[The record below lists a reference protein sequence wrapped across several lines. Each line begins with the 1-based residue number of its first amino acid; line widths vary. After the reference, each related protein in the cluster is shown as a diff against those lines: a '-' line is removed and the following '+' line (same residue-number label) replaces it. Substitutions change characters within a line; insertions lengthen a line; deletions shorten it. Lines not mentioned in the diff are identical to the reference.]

1 MPPTAVPTRES
12 LLTLAQQIISR
23 SGSGD
28 FSKADEARVRS
39 LTHLIGAVSGDQ
51 RKQDVSTENFR
62 RFLMTG
68 EVRAN
73 LSGEGPS
80 GGAYPGSTSGYFAP
94 VEFVHSVINAMA
106 FISDVWSPDVATH
119 LNTGAGRPI
128 SIPLSDDLANP
139 AVIVD
144 ENTAITPLAPFQ
156 GQLSFP
162 ISPRFK
168 AACFVSLELQDSGI
182 PIDAY
187 IRDRFAIRFQ
197 LGTSGMIAAGL
208 LAGSTG
214 IPASGAVEND
224 GSGLAS
230 NSIGSDD
237 IGALI
242 DAAGVYAEQPKSG
255 LGMNFHTLTKLLA
268 LRTTS
273 GALVFPHAKN
283 KATGKHEFLGLPA
296 IILPGLPSVE
306 ASAFGTVVCGDFSRL
321 VLRLGPMSVL
331 GSWEVAGGVES
342 GLFHFRGLWP
352 IQCAVAQDTST
363 SPLDSPFTA
372 LQQGD
377 QSPV

>member
-1 MPPTAVPTRES
+1 MPAKDRAYY
-12 LLTLAQQIISR
+12 LQLAETIISR
-23 SGSGD
+23 STDYPKSE
-28 FSKADEARVRS
+28 EAKVRS
-39 LTHLIGAVSGDQ
+39 LMALAGVAGGGDH
-51 RKQDVSTENFR
+51 RKEISTPEFR
-62 RFLMTG
+62 AFLQTG
-68 EVRAN
+68 QVRAN

-80 GGAYPGSTSGYFAP
+80 GGAFPGSTSGYFVP
-94 VEFVHSVINAMA
+94 VEFVHSVVNAMA

-119 LNTGAGRPI
+119 LNTSAGRPI
-128 SIPLSDDLANP
+128 SIPLSDDLSKP

-162 ISPRFK
+162 ISPRYK
-168 AACFVSLELQDSGI
+168 AACFVSLELLQDSGI

-197 LGTSGMIAAGL
+197 LGTSGLIATAL

-214 IPASGAVEND
+214 IPASGAGEND
-224 GSGLAS
+224 GSGLDS
-230 NSIGSDD
+230 NSIGSGD
-237 IGALI
+237 IAGLI
-242 DAAGVYAEQPKSG
+242 DAAGVYAEQPKSA
-255 LGMNFHTLTKLLA
+255 LAMNFHTLTKLLA

-283 KATGKHEFLGLPA
+283 KDTGRYEFLGLPA

-306 ASAFGTVVCGDFSRL
+306 SSAFGTVVCGDFSRL

-331 GSWEVAGGVES
+331 GSWEVAGGVEN

-352 IQCAVAQDTST
+352 IQCAVTQDTST

-377 QSPV
+377 ASPE